1 MYSEF
6 GIQISFQGKAPG
18 GVARLARQQRKKVIA
33 VGGRV
38 DSACREQDAFD
49 RILSLETFEVGEEQS
64 MLRGG
69 ELLRGLGVELR
80 EVLRRLCE

>member
-1 MYSEF
+1 
-6 GIQISFQGKAPG
+6 
-18 GVARLARQQRKKVIA
+18 
-33 VGGRV
+33 
-38 DSACREQDAFD
+38 
-49 RILSLETFEVGEEQS
+49 VGEEQS

>member
-1 MYSEF
+1 M
-6 GIQISFQGKAPG
+6 
-18 GVARLARQQRKKVIA
+18 VA

-38 DSACREQDAFD
+38 DSACREKDAFD
-49 RILSLETFEVGEEQS
+49 RILSLETCEVVEEES

-69 ELLRGLGVELR
+69 ELLRGIGEELR